1 MRKQI
6 LKEINKS
13 SVFLEKDKHDILKFI
28 EDKAEEKGEFMNKAG
43 SSIIKAMAMF
53 VGELEFSD
61 IPLEGLP
68 YFSHLFFMI
77 FIIIFVVVLM
87 NYLTG
92 IAVGASSP

>member
-1 MRKQI
+1 
-6 LKEINKS
+6 
-13 SVFLEKDKHDILKFI
+13 
-28 EDKAEEKGEFMNKAG
+28 MNKAG
-43 SSIIKAMAMF
+43 SSVLKAMAMF

-68 YFSHLFFMI
+68 YFSHLAFLL

-92 IAVGASSP
+92 IAVSLIPDSTHNFPTLTGE